1 MKPNEKK
8 PSSHRHLVRINL
20 MPSPI
25 PDVLNQDPEL
35 WTVESPQGG
44 AVPAACQLIVDRAGA
59 IQNVDTFADAFWG
72 YKTDGVRALA
82 LNDLLEGVDGGV
94 LDLAHQALLSDH
106 RVLIQTIGR
115 RQNGV
120 FFAAEVDVTKDAAGG
135 DGSLLCLTVADARN
149 SGDDQTGLIEARI
162 ARAERLETAGTV
174 AGQIAHD
181 FNNLLTPLM
190 AYPELIRRE
199 LPVASPA
206 LEHLTVVER
215 TASDMAHLTQQL
227 LSLSRRGQL
236 GTDVF
241 FLNDLVQ
248 ETISMLQ
255 TALPSN
261 VAADLRLS
269 KNLLPVKGS
278 RDQMQRVL
286 QNLCRNAMDAM
297 PHGGTLRV
305 QTENQYLDKPFGQYD
320 SIHVGE
326 YVKVSVTDTGTGIPA
341 AIQDKIFDPFFTT
354 KRASKQRGSG
364 LGLSIVHG
372 IVKDHGGY
380 VDLTSVEG
388 RGTTFY
394 VYIPICRDK
403 AAEPSPRETPLPHGS
418 ASVLV
423 VDDDDPQV
431 KVLVNLLQTL
441 GYQAKGVT
449 SGMAAV
455 HLYRQ
460 DAKRFDLVM
469 LDMIMENGL
478 DGLATFKKLRQL
490 VPDQRVILMSGFTK
504 ASELVRQAQQLGA
517 GTYLHKPLTIERIA
531 SAVRDELDR
540 PVLPTTSSR
549 RTRRVLIVDD
559 ERMIRRLFGILI
571 AAKFPQMR
579 VDQAENGA
587 QAMQMFQTQPYDL
600 IVMDL
605 QMPIQGGRETFVEIA
620 KYCDAHHLPK
630 PTVIFC
636 TGFAPPDSLHEIIGD
651 GSIHCLLRKPVDAE
665 TLIQTIR
672 QRL

>member
-1 MKPNEKK
+1 
-8 PSSHRHLVRINL
+8 

-35 WTVESPQGG
+35 WSVESPRGG

-72 YKTDGVRALA
+72 YNTDGVRAMA

-115 RQNGV
+115 RQNEV
-120 FFAAEVDVTKDAAGG
+120 FFAAEVDVTKDATGG

-326 YVKVSVTDTGTGIPA
+326 YVKVSVADTGTGIPA
-341 AIQDKIFDPFFTT
+341 AIQDKIFDPFFTPQ
-354 KRASKQRGSG
+354 RASKQRGSG

-403 AAEPSPRETPLPHGS
+403 PAVPSPRETPLPHGS
-418 ASVLV
+418 ESVLV

-441 GYQAKGVT
+441 GYQAEGVT
-449 SGMAAV
+449 SGMDAV
-455 HLYRQ
+455 HRYRH

-478 DGLATFKKLRQL
+478 DGLATFKKLRQI

-504 ASELVRQAQQLGA
+504 ASDLVRQAQQLGA

-540 PVLPTTSSR
+540 PVLPTTSDRS
-549 RTRRVLIVDD
+549 TRRVLIVDD
-559 ERMIRRLFGILI
+559 ERMIRRLFGMVI

-605 QMPIQGGRETFVEIA
+605 QMPIQGGRETFVAIA